1 MSNKYQFIRKF
12 CFLQTVVLKDFALCA
27 SNKKK
32 QKKNRDNERWKKV
45 TIMQPGQDFKNEMV
59 LNKSINNKIRQR
71 G

>member
-27 SNKKK
+27 SHKKK
-32 QKKNRDNERWKKV
+32 RDNERWKNV